1 MIYIDIENFIPDDD
15 WLYEAWLLNAELK
28 AKISKEEKN
37 QFIDENRAFWGRIK
51 NQLPYNDKCW
61 YSESKESV
69 SVYEIEH
76 FRPTKATIRSKSV
89 LKSLKTFKEEI
100 RKDWIK
106 ETKFRGGGY
115 WWLAFNYKNYR
126 NCGKRINNI
135 KGIRFPLQSLS
146 LIAYEE
152 SENYLD
158 EKCLLLDPTK
168 EGDPDLLTFDPDGK
182 ARPTLT
188 DGISLEFIRAHASI
202 DIYGLNA
209 IEPLVKHRES
219 KWNECYKAIKRAT
232 EKYTE
237 LELAADE
244 GNMNS
249 FKRYFDEF
257 IDFIE
262 NDIKPAIHPS
272 SEFSAVAKACV
283 ISYSKYGWIS
293 EYVLTE

>member
-1 MIYIDIENFIPDDD
+1 MIYIDTKKFVPDDD

-28 AKISKEEKN
+28 GKASKEEKN

-51 NQLPYNDKCW
+51 NQFPYSDKCW

-89 LKSLKTFKEEI
+89 LKSLKTFKEEN
-100 RKDWIK
+100 RKDWVK
-106 ETKFRGGGY
+106 ESKFRGGGY
-115 WWLAFNYKNYR
+115 WWLAFNYENYR

-135 KGIRFPLQSLS
+135 KGVRFPLQSLS
-146 LIAYEE
+146 FIAYEE
-152 SENYLD
+152 TENYLD
-158 EKCLLLDPTK
+158 EKCILLDPTK

-182 ARPTLT
+182 ARPSFT
-188 DGISLEFIRAHASI
+188 DSTSFEYLRAHASI

-219 KWNECYKAIKRAT
+219 KWSECYKAIKRAT
-232 EKYTE
+232 EKYSE
-237 LELAADE
+237 LEAAAGQ
-244 GNMNS
+244 GNMIS

-257 IDFIE
+257 MDFVE
-262 NDIKPAIHPS
+262 NDIKPAISPS
-272 SEFSAVAKACV
+272 SEFSSVAKACV
-283 ISYSKYGWIS
+283 ISYSNYEWIS
-293 EYVLTE
+293 QYVLTE